1 MLWTLLIGIVFLI
14 AQVIAAGVYIAFAMR
29 DVPRAKM
36 RDALGTLQFDGAFVS
51 LCAFGSLIA
60 CVPLI
65 VGIVKLKRNAN
76 LKDYL
81 GLTLPSLRQLW
92 RWSLFTVAF
101 CLLTD
106 GVISLLHQP
115 MVSDFMLKTYAN
127 TSPRWLLWLAL
138 AVAAPV
144 FEEICFRGFIFTGLA
159 ASRLRWQGATI
170 ITALLWAS
178 IHVQYDWYGMATIFA
193 LGLVLG
199 AARAMTGSTL
209 LTMSLHCLINLLATI
224 ETAIALGR
232 L

>member
-14 AQVIAAGVYIAFAMR
+14 AQVVAAGIYIAFAMR

-36 RDALGTLQFDGAFVS
+36 HDALGTLQFDGLFVS
-51 LCAFGSLIA
+51 LCSFASLVV

-65 VGIVKLKRNAN
+65 IGIVKLKRGSN
-76 LKDYL
+76 LKGYL
-81 GLTLPSLRQLW
+81 ALHRPSFRQLW
-92 RWSLFTVAF
+92 RWSLFTVVF
-101 CLLTD
+101 CFLTD
-106 GVISLLHQP
+106 GLISLLHQP

-159 ASRLRWQGATI
+159 ESRLRWQGATL
-170 ITALLWAS
+170 ITSLLWAS

-199 AARAMTGSTL
+199 TARAITNSTL
-209 LTMSLHCLINLLATI
+209 LTMSLHCLINVLATV